1 MTRRLLTASEAA
13 AYLGLTEKA
22 LRHRVAR
29 AAIPVKRL
37 GVRTLRFDPCA
48 LDRWM
53 DESARYRQRMTTR
66 YAAAAPGAT
75 TESCVS

>member
-1 MTRRLLTASEAA
+1 MTPRLLTASEAA

-22 LRHRVAR
+22 LRHRVGR
-29 AAIPVKRL
+29 EGIPVKRL

-53 DESARYRQRMTTR
+53 DESARYRQRMTRR

-75 TESCVS
+75 SESCVR